1 MQAPSLCSD
10 VTIPVWVLRGVSVS
24 FWEEGFVRGIFG
36 WTWLLQ
42 PLVCS
47 DLWGFFFPKP
57 IQGRY
62 ACSDVLTPLAGSF
75 VFSFQHALLPSCIQ
89 SFTSPAQSLLAF
101 WVTCFPSEATS
112 TSSGRIFDQGPFPNP
127 LKHFAT
133 PTIATVVG
141 HTKHMSQKHS
151 AFFLISPILYHVH
164 KL

>member
-36 WTWLLQ
+36 
-42 PLVCS
+42 P
-47 DLWGFFFPKP
+47 GFYSLRSAVTYGGFSRPS
-57 IQGRY
+57 QGRY

-133 PTIATVVG
+133 PAISTVVG
-141 HTKHMSQKHS
+141 HTKHASHKS
-151 AFFLISPILYHVH
+151 IVLDILFS
-164 KL
+164 LPCS